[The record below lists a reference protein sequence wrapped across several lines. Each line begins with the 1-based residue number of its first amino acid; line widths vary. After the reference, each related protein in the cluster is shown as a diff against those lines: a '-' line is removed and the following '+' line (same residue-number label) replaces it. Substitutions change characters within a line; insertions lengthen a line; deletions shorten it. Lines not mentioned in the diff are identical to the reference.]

1 MRLGNNKLILCVQ
14 HLSKVCKLACCLF
27 PKLTYYASSQEFQ
40 LMPYFSEHDRGRAMD
55 FSGSNATRK
64 QGSYFSRKYPHKFS
78 QLICTSCADDLQPFL
93 NAAPKTATTSSGWM
107 GSGGYRRYTIP
118 QGTPNQRGV
127 HM

>member
-1 MRLGNNKLILCVQ
+1 
-14 HLSKVCKLACCLF
+14 
-27 PKLTYYASSQEFQ
+27 
-40 LMPYFSEHDRGRAMD
+40 MPYFPEHDRGRAMD

-107 GSGGYRRYTIP
+107 GMEGIP
-118 QGTPNQRGV
+118 FLKETQTNAEFTCEFIAAINEYVCSNKAIFYG
-127 HM
+127 

>member
-1 MRLGNNKLILCVQ
+1 
-14 HLSKVCKLACCLF
+14 
-27 PKLTYYASSQEFQ
+27 
-40 LMPYFSEHDRGRAMD
+40 MD

-118 QGTPNQRGV
+118 QETPNQRGV